1 VPKAVISFKEMKEKT
16 PTMPGKKSTSA
27 IIYLPPSWAGK
38 KVAVFLLDEKIKMSD

>member
-1 VPKAVISFKEMKEKT
+1 MTKAVVNFIEMKEKT

-38 KVAVFLLDEKIKMSD
+38 KVAVFLLTDKRGDEE